1 MKCIVRP
8 EGDIR
13 IHHNPLFIYMIT
25 TLCLAVFLASGCS
38 NDSTGG
44 EASASTKKAR
54 VKVNTAAVQALK
66 VARPVILSGFT
77 EPVRRSTPAA
87 RVMAKV
93 LDADFREGDRVA
105 GDCVLIRLDTQDL
118 LARKRQAAAAFDT
131 ASTALDVAQL
141 DLDRM
146 RNLYT
151 SQTVSR
157 HQMETAQVAHARAN
171 AAKEAAKAAIEE
183 IDVNLSYSIARA
195 PFAGI
200 IVRKMVE
207 VGNMVAP
214 GQPLFIIEDDSRLRI
229 IAPVGSDLAAG
240 LKPSDTL
247 MLRIEG
253 RNIQGTIEGVMSSGS
268 TQAPG
273 QRVQLL
279 IDNQD
284 RRFKAG
290 TLAEVEVP
298 QGQPETAAIFIPKSA
313 LIEKGRLTGA
323 FVVTS
328 DFEAR
333 LHWLIIGED
342 RGKEVG
348 VLAGLHEGDRV
359 ILLPEQAGIRDGQ
372 PVEEINP

>member
-1 MKCIVRP
+1 
-8 EGDIR
+8 
-13 IHHNPLFIYMIT
+13 
-25 TLCLAVFLASGCS
+25 
-38 NDSTGG
+38 
-44 EASASTKKAR
+44 
-54 VKVNTAAVQALK
+54 
-66 VARPVILSGFT
+66 
-77 EPVRRSTPAA
+77 
-87 RVMAKV
+87 
-93 LDADFREGDRVA
+93 
-105 GDCVLIRLDTQDL
+105 
-118 LARKRQAAAAFDT
+118 
-131 ASTALDVAQL
+131 
-141 DLDRM
+141 
-146 RNLYT
+146 
-151 SQTVSR
+151 
-157 HQMETAQVAHARAN
+157 
-171 AAKEAAKAAIEE
+171 
-183 IDVNLSYSIARA
+183 
-195 PFAGI
+195 
-200 IVRKMVE
+200 
-207 VGNMVAP
+207 
-214 GQPLFIIEDDSRLRI
+214 
-229 IAPVGSDLAAG
+229 
-240 LKPSDTL
+240 
-247 MLRIEG
+247 
-253 RNIQGTIEGVMSSGS
+253 MSSGS